1 MANNI
6 FETDFSALTY
16 NLSQKSASVNDDR
29 LLLHLTFAEAFQQ
42 AVEVFGHEG
51 EHFAVV
57 GFDLAGVAH
66 FSEAWVQRELT
77 DERYLEGV
85 AGFLHVAF
93 AENIDAF
100 VAIWAAHV
108 AHVLSDA
115 EGWHV
120 HQIDHLQALAHDHVG
135 QALWRGDHEHAA
147 NFHALHDGQW
157 HVAGSWWQVDDKVIE
172 VAPADVGDELLD
184 NAGDEGAAPD
194 DRIVVMWQQEVH
206 AHELDAGSALDRF
219 DAIFAHR
226 WLFVDTEEL
235 RDAWAGDVGIEQAD
249 FKAAFSERHGEHG
262 GEAGFTNAAF
272 AAHDHDDV
280 LDIGMFL
287 CFCQLLFLA
296 AWAGTAAGAGGSA
309 AFTLTHKNSYPFHMK
324 KMLETQQA
332 EETMSIRLLVLCYYT
347 TDFRGSPSL

>member
-1 MANNI
+1 MGNNRG
-6 FETDFSALTY
+6 
-16 NLSQKSASVNDDR
+16 N
-29 LLLHLTFAEAFQQ
+29 LLHLTFAEAFQQ

-77 DERYLEGV
+77 DERYLESV

-147 NFHALHDGQW
+147 NFHALHDSQR
-157 HVAGSWWQVDDKVIE
+157 HIAGSWWQVNDEIVEI
-172 VAPADVGDELLD
+172 APANIGDELLY
-184 NAGDEGAAPD
+184 NAGDEGAAPN
-194 DRIVVMWQQEVH
+194 DRIVVVWQEEVH
-206 AHELDAGSALDRF
+206 THEGDAGFALDRL
-219 DAIFAHR
+219 DAVLTHC
-226 WLFVDTEEL
+226 WLVA
-235 RDAWAGDVGIEQAD
+235 DAEKLWNTWAGDVGVHEAD
-249 FKAAFSERHGEHG
+249 FKAAFFQCHGEHG
-262 GEAGFTNAAF
+262 GETGFPNAAF
-272 AAHDHDDV
+272 AAHDNDDV
-280 LDIGMFL
+280 FDIGMFL
-287 CFCQLLFLA
+287 GFRQLLLLT
-296 AWAGTAAGAGGSA
+296 AWAGTAAGAGGCA
-309 AFTLTHKNSYPFHMK
+309 AFTLTHKTHTPFIGNS
-324 KMLETQQA
+324 
-332 EETMSIRLLVLCYYT
+332 
-347 TDFRGSPSL
+347 G